1 MVGGHINFTYK
12 VTCGN
17 EVMVVKVEGEHFGK
31 PLGIDRKKLSMETL
45 FAFCSLT
52 VINNQLSKGIAF
64 LQENNKKYHPLT
76 KAVQKQRFFNVK

>member
-64 LQENNKKYHPLT
+64 LQENNKKIPSPDKGCAKT
-76 KAVQKQRFFNVK
+76 EVFQC